1 MCCCCCFFF
10 FFNDTATTEI
20 YTLSLHD
27 ALPICTGIRIRQ
39 RCVHIFVCV
48 GCLGWDGMALTQRDF
63 LVFPVCPTNS
73 HCVVTDDCNCKVKAT
88 SCVFETENKLV
99 LWNNCRSLADAY
111 IICCLF
117 LSGSRWL

>member
-1 MCCCCCFFF
+1 MKILCPQGIRLVSHHAAIIFVDIQTC
-10 FFNDTATTEI
+10 
-20 YTLSLHD
+20 S
-27 ALPICTGIRIRQ
+27 TGIRIRQ